1 MPTVD
6 MARRSTSPPYHVQV
20 LDRTVLLLDT
30 LAEAEGDLALSEL
43 TERLGLHRSTVH
55 RLLMVLEHYHFVR
68 RSASGAGYSLG
79 MKLFTLGSRAVA
91 QIRLRERSE
100 PILRSLVE
108 QTRETAHI
116 CILDGSETLSI
127 ANVEAPWVV
136 RIPSTVGGRT
146 PVHCTSTGKVLLAFL
161 PDSARADLIA
171 RLPLTRYT
179 ERTIVTAPGL
189 EAELS
194 RVRGQG
200 YAIDN
205 QEREAGL
212 RCIGVPVRNY
222 TGRVVAAISIAG
234 PAFRVTQERIPQ
246 LIEMML
252 TAAED
257 VSKSLGYTGSIPVG
271 SSRPKRA
278 VGPRADGAANGGVR
292 QSGKGRKHRR
302 TSDGKTAI

>member
-1 MPTVD
+1 MPAVD
-6 MARRSTSPPYHVQV
+6 VARRSKFPPYHIQV

-30 LAEAEGDLALSEL
+30 LAEAEGDLALNEL

-55 RLLMVLEHYHFVR
+55 RLLMVLEHYRLVR

-108 QTRETAHI
+108 QTREIAHI
-116 CILDGSETLSI
+116 CILDGHETLSI
-127 ANVEAPWVV
+127 AHVEAPWVV
-136 RIPSTVGGRT
+136 RIPSTIGGRT

-179 ERTIVTAPGL
+179 ERTLVTASGL

-194 RVRGQG
+194 RVRDQG
-200 YAIDN
+200 YAVDN
-205 QEREAGL
+205 EEREAGL

-234 PAFRVTQERIPQ
+234 PAFRVTQERISE
-246 LIEMML
+246 LIETML

-257 VSKSLGYTGSIPVG
+257 LSMSLGYTGSIQV
-271 SSRPKRA
+271 SS
-278 VGPRADGAANGGVR
+278 PRAKSRVGRGAGKANGGVR
-292 QSGKGRKHRR
+292 ERGKGRKHRR
-302 TSDGKTAI
+302 TSDVKTVI